1 MTQCSRRTR
10 ERWRYLT
17 VEGESELVLGSF
29 ELTSTMHQ
37 FLLPQFPRLEERLRN
52 DSDAE
57 EKEMPG
63 VSGVDF

>member
-1 MTQCSRRTR
+1 MR
-10 ERWRYLT
+10 
-17 VEGESELVLGSF
+17 GSF
-29 ELTSTMHQ
+29 KLTSTMHR
-37 FLLPQFPRLEERLRN
+37 FLLPKCPRLEERLRN

>member
-1 MTQCSRRTR
+1 M
-10 ERWRYLT
+10 
-17 VEGESELVLGSF
+17 LGSF
-29 ELTSTMHQ
+29 ELTSTMHR

>member
-1 MTQCSRRTR
+1 MNVGVTS
-10 ERWRYLT
+10 

-29 ELTSTMHQ
+29 ELTSTMHR
-37 FLLPQFPRLEERLRN
+37 FLLPTCSRLEEQLRN